1 MIKKILDIVDNIRAK
16 KISKILDNLDNSV
29 IRVEKM
35 KKSELFIDLL
45 NEQFYNAKKY
55 FEEKEIKP
63 DKLVLEV
70 DKSLI
75 KKLNFNAY
83 KKTGNYYALIG
94 NYKVVL
100 TNKNV
105 TINPDKYLE
114 PIIIEDTKAEENEQ
128 EDKK

>member
-1 MIKKILDIVDNIRAK
+1 
-16 KISKILDNLDNSV
+16 
-29 IRVEKM
+29 M

-70 DKSLI
+70 DKNLI

-100 TNKNV
+100 TNKNI

-128 EDKK
+128 KDKK

>member
-1 MIKKILDIVDNIRAK
+1 MIKKILDIIDNIRAK

-128 EDKK
+128 KDKK